1 VATQSL
7 TIRSPQDVVQFI
19 NFNSRTMPIWVLL
32 IAYGGIFIDAYD
44 SFSLGIGVPQIQ
56 QQFHLTALQL
66 GSLTASLAIG
76 AIGGA
81 LVGGYYVDKVGRLR
95 MFMLDLVFFVV
106 AAVGAAVSTNLFVLV
121 AFRLLMGV
129 GIGLDYPV
137 ALSFV
142 AEYSSL
148 RGKAKNVA
156 FWIVVNSIV
165 AIFIYVGVAL
175 PLYLAGA
182 GPNLWRWV
190 LGLGAVP
197 AAVILVLRYI
207 FLEESPMWM
216 ALHGDLHGAAQVLE
230 RTYKIHAVVDPSA
243 KSAPRQQHKWKD
255 YAKLFSKKY
264 RKRTLL
270 ISIVCPLQSMEY
282 YAIAFYF
289 PSILLLLVGKQF
301 VYVILGSAFLN
312 IFALLGG
319 IAAMFLTQQLGLR
332 PLLIV
337 TLSVV
342 ALSLIVT
349 GLTRELLP
357 MSIAVGLIGLFN
369 FAHAAGP
376 GHGGMTMAT
385 LSYPT
390 SMRGAGTGWAQGTL
404 RVGSTLGFLLFPM
417 LLSRV
422 GLSKTLLCL
431 AVVPVANLVA
441 CLAIRWEPVGRDI
454 DAEDLAEAKACGAS

>member
-1 VATQSL
+1 MATQSL

-216 ALHGDLHGAAQVLE
+216 ALHGDLHGVHQ
-230 RTYKIHAVVDPSA
+230 IP
-243 KSAPRQQHKWKD
+243 
-255 YAKLFSKKY
+255 
-264 RKRTLL
+264 
-270 ISIVCPLQSMEY
+270 
-282 YAIAFYF
+282 
-289 PSILLLLVGKQF
+289 
-301 VYVILGSAFLN
+301 
-312 IFALLGG
+312 
-319 IAAMFLTQQLGLR
+319 
-332 PLLIV
+332 
-337 TLSVV
+337 LSVV
-342 ALSLIVT
+342 A
-349 GLTRELLP
+349 ELP
-357 MSIAVGLIGLFN
+357 SIADRVLRDDHELFELTERKD
-369 FAHAAGP
+369 FSVETLAAKLDGVNR
-376 GHGGMTMAT
+376 H
-385 LSYPT
+385 
-390 SMRGAGTGWAQGTL
+390 
-404 RVGSTLGFLLFPM
+404 LL
-417 LLSRV
+417 
-422 GLSKTLLCL
+422 
-431 AVVPVANLVA
+431 
-441 CLAIRWEPVGRDI
+441 
-454 DAEDLAEAKACGAS
+454 